1 MYVSIIHTL
10 SICKGRRGRTAST
23 GLLLRDGAELAVLV
37 LADPPR
43 HGGHLRDGGRDRP
56 HVEPMPSQP
65 KSTREQIKN
74 NRSQQKRATKFFTTS
89 EQKPRS
95 KQNKTPQDPAKLH
108 LALGVPDGCPLEGH
122 DLPLGMHARQDHA
135 GRCPHLA
142 SRVNQPSSPKTR
154 TSINSSGLGDR
165 CSYRHPEPRKLRVPA
180 FRG

>member
-1 MYVSIIHTL
+1 MYLYV
-10 SICKGRRGRTAST
+10 KDGADGRRGRTAWT
-23 GLLLRDGAELAVLV
+23 DGMDGLDGAEVAVLV

-89 EQKPRS
+89 EHKPRS

-122 DLPLGMHARQDHA
+122 DLPLATHVRRDHA
-135 GRCPHLA
+135 GQCPHLA
-142 SRVNQPSSPKTR
+142 SRVKQPSSPKTR
-154 TSINSSGLGDR
+154 TSINFLVWAIGVRTVTPSR
-165 CSYRHPEPRKLRVPA
+165 EN
-180 FRG
+180 